1 MKQFNKKVLSATV
14 SMMMTWAV
22 CGSIQTSVASD
33 IEIYK
38 DSSSGKTTI
47 TLMLDTSG
55 SMSTEQVGKLP
66 AIYLVI
72 FPVIILL

>member
-14 SMMMTWAV
+14 LMMMTWAV

-38 DSSSGKTTI
+38 DAAAGKV
-47 TLMLDTSG
+47 TLLYLLLD
-55 SMSTEQVGKLP
+55 
-66 AIYLVI
+66 Y
-72 FPVIILL
+72 